1 MTLEER
7 ANAIAACRN
16 GVVQGSHLHKRLTAF
31 AVQMMREA
39 IAEERERC
47 AKVVDKFAVD
57 YGKWRYV
64 AFEIATLI
72 REGEGDRMERD
83 Q

>member
-16 GVVQGSHLHKRLTAF
+16 GVVPGSHLHKRLTAF

-39 IAEERERC
+39 IAEEREAC
-47 AKVVDKFAVD
+47 AKVAENFD
-57 YGKWRYV
+57 YGLGKLPLPKGWEGCRRL
-64 AFEIATLI
+64 IAAAI
-72 REGEGDRMERD
+72 REGKR
-83 Q
+83 